1 MVPIN
6 EKDKILALLHRIR
19 AGTLTPDEAL
29 LRLQTLPFEDLGFAK
44 PDLHRGL
51 RQGMT
56 ETIFGEGKTPE
67 QIVAIALKMRENGL
81 RNLLVTR
88 VNQAAVDALLANGI
102 PLAHHPLPRLA
113 LLFPESLPQPTGCV
127 VIASGGTSDM
137 PVCEEA
143 ALTALTLGN
152 HVERIYDV
160 GVAGLHR
167 LLAQQDTL
175 ARARVVIAVAGMEGA
190 LATVIGGLVSCPV
203 IAVPTSVG
211 YGASFG
217 GIAALLAMVNSCA
230 SGVAVV
236 NIDNGYGAAVL
247 ASRINQMRSAPS

>member
-1 MVPIN
+1 MNPIN
-6 EKDKILALLHRIR
+6 EKDKILALLQQI
-19 AGTLTPDEAL
+19 ASGTLTPDEAL
-29 LRLQTLPFEDLGFAK
+29 LHLQTLPFEDIGFAK
-44 PDLHRGL
+44 LDLHRGL
-51 RQGMT
+51 RQGMA

-67 QIVAIALKMRENGL
+67 QIVAIACKMQEKGL
-81 RNLLVTR
+81 RNILITR
-88 VNQAAVDALLANGI
+88 IHQAAVDALLAGGL
-102 PLAHHPLPRLA
+102 PLVHHPLSRLA
-113 LLFPESLPQPTGCV
+113 LVLPEPLPQSAGCIV
-127 VIASGGTSDM
+127 VASGGTSDM

-143 ALTALTLGN
+143 ALTCEALGN

-167 LLAQQDTL
+167 LLAQQERL
-175 ARARVVIAVAGMEGA
+175 AQARVVIAVAGMEGA
-190 LATVIGGLVSCPV
+190 LASVIGGLVSCPI

-217 GIAALLAMVNSCA
+217 GITALLAMLTSCA

-247 ASRINQMRSAPS
+247 ASRINQMQSAES